1 MAASGQDGAFQQ
13 VLNLDNTRHTTCP
26 NSSLDDNHLPRT
38 DGLLVD
44 SIGCDFPVENNAF
57 VNIFTSQDVS
67 TDYSDSNNGGLD
79 QNTPQNTDCCLVSS
93 QLSTS
98 NDEILQQTDIETLDA
113 SLQNLPKDMYVGKLL
128 EICLNNENM
137 ICWYR
142 NVLCSRARLQTDCPK
157 GNLINRKTTKSG
169 SSAQKYARDCH
180 TLYLFTQGDGSN
192 IEQVFDKQKL
202 NSTDMSKVSVVEVRT
217 VVQSLLQRVTDLE
230 TLITSKDKTIEAM
243 SSDVLSLQSKHD
255 QLQADYD
262 KLKAEA
268 TARFSKYDSIHKLN
282 GDRVKRIESDIENIH
297 QQNDKV
303 IGDVKNLLNKMH
315 AHVNANKRTRKDQTI
330 TRTRMNTSSDTPQ
343 QNAKMDTGPRSP
355 SNTISDDIAKNL
367 SLIRKETNT
376 KNDTESIFIESSMSP
391 SRAPRGKNQV

>member
-1 MAASGQDGAFQQ
+1 M
-13 VLNLDNTRHTTCP
+13 
-26 NSSLDDNHLPRT
+26 
-38 DGLLVD
+38 
-44 SIGCDFPVENNAF
+44 
-57 VNIFTSQDVS
+57 VN
-67 TDYSDSNNGGLD
+67 
-79 QNTPQNTDCCLVSS
+79 S

-128 EICLNNENM
+128 EMCLNNENM

-303 IGDVKNLLNKMH
+303 IGDVKK
-315 AHVNANKRTRKDQTI
+315 TC
-330 TRTRMNTSSDTPQ
+330 
-343 QNAKMDTGPRSP
+343 
-355 SNTISDDIAKNL
+355 
-367 SLIRKETNT
+367 
-376 KNDTESIFIESSMSP
+376 
-391 SRAPRGKNQV
+391 

>member
-1 MAASGQDGAFQQ
+1 MADSGQDGAFQQ

-26 NSSLDDNHLPRT
+26 NSSSDDNHLPRT

-44 SIGCDFPVENNAF
+44 STGCDFPVENNAF

-67 TDYSDSNNGGLD
+67 TDYSDSSNGGLD

-128 EICLNNENM
+128 EICLNSENM

-169 SSAQKYARDCH
+169 SSEQKYARDCH

-282 GDRVKRIESDIENIH
+282 GDRVKRIESDKENIH
-297 QQNDKV
+297 HQNDKV
-303 IGDVKNLLNKMH
+303 ISDVKKL
-315 AHVNANKRTRKDQTI
+315 ARQNACTCKCKQKNPERSNQI
-330 TRTRMNTSSDTPQ
+330 TRMNTFSDTPQ
-343 QNAKMDTGPRSP
+343 QNAKMDTRARSP
-355 SNTISDDIAKNL
+355 SNTISDDIAKHL
-367 SLIRKETNT
+367 SLIRKELNT
-376 KNDTESIFIESSMSP
+376 PKNDT
-391 SRAPRGKNQV
+391 